1 MIERIIIEN
10 FKSIRKL
17 DLELKP
23 INILI
28 GANGAGKSNFVSFFQ
43 IARLTYESQT
53 DSYIELNIDKLLYF
67 GRKKVNTLM
76 G

>member
-17 DLELKP
+17 DLELNP

-28 GANGAGKSNFVSFFQ
+28 GANGAGKSNFLSFFELVNYYN
-43 IARLTYESQT
+43 ARGFEPNLKRDANKYLH
-53 DSYIELNIDKLLYF
+53 Y
-67 GRKKVNTLM
+67 GRKKK
-76 G
+76 

>member
-23 INILI
+23 INMLI
-28 GANGAGKSNFVSFFQ
+28 GANGSGKSNFLSFFKLNNEIYNQ
-43 IARLTYESQT
+43 RLQY
-53 DSYIELNIDKLLYF
+53 YISNEINKFLYF
-67 GRKKVNTLM
+67 GRKKRNNI
-76 G
+76 